1 LFAFLLAVTL
11 SVFLTATA
19 KVEEVENLW
28 KFGDGYAAYMK
39 KTRMFVPFL
48 V

>member
-1 LFAFLLAVTL
+1 MANKELHLLAAA
-11 SVFLTATA
+11 FATA
-19 KVEEVENLW
+19 RAEEREMLE
-28 KFGDGYAAYMK
+28 KFGAEYAAYMK